1 MPVAH
6 SPAHYI
12 NSSKGCSF
20 ITESFPLCCFLV
32 VCHSRGIASGAAPLT
47 CNEERSAQSAAVLN
61 VLRRSAQGIASPE
74 KAATSKYEAKTLKKG
89 AC

>member
-1 MPVAH
+1 MGVTRP
-6 SPAHYI
+6 SPALH
-12 NSSKGCSF
+12 KLLCF
-20 ITESFPLCCFLV
+20 I
-32 VCHSRGIASGAAPLT
+32 
-47 CNEERSAQSAAVLN
+47 EERSAAVLN